1 MVIKIFLNH
10 IHIHIAVHHGV
21 DGEGRE
27 VVDVE
32 LVHDVFA
39 VRHNRGKADTEGVGY
54 LLIGLA
60 VGYVGEY
67 LYLA

>member
-1 MVIKIFLNH
+1 MWLLNH

-21 DGEGRE
+21 DGEGWE

-32 LVHDVFA
+32 LVHDVLA
-39 VRHNRGKADTEGVGY
+39 VRHDRGEADAEGVGY
-54 LLIGLA
+54 LLVGLA

-67 LYLA
+67 LYLAWA

>member
-1 MVIKIFLNH
+1 M
-10 IHIHIAVHHGV
+10 
-21 DGEGRE
+21 
-27 VVDVE
+27 DVE

-39 VRHNRGKADTEGVGY
+39 VRHDRGKADAEGVGY
-54 LLIGLA
+54 LFVRLA

>member
-1 MVIKIFLNH
+1 MWLLNH

-39 VRHNRGKADTEGVGY
+39 VRHDRGKADTEGVGY
-54 LLIGLA
+54 LLVGLA
-60 VGYVGEY
+60 VGYVGED